1 MELKVALEIISIA
14 FVDDHPILLSGIEHV
29 FSENSGFRTIGTGT
43 CAQSVLDIA
52 DRDQPDVIV
61 ADLNMPGNV
70 LEAISKLVQG
80 KSKTKVLIFTAVTSV
95 DHAVAAL
102 EAGASG
108 YLLKGSSENELIRAI
123 RSVHD
128 GETYISPS
136 FGAKV
141 IAGLRS
147 ASVRRASAAALRL
160 SNREVQVLRLLLWGK
175 TNQEIADSLSLTE
188 KTVKHYMR
196 MLMQRLNAR
205 NRIEVVLAAQELGIE
220 ASGQKRPS
228 MN

>member
-1 MELKVALEIISIA
+1 MEILSVA
-14 FVDDHPILLSGIEHV
+14 FVDDHPILLSGIEHL
-29 FSENSGFRTIGTGT
+29 FSGNAEFRTVRTGT
-43 CAQSVLDIA
+43 SAQCVLEIA
-52 DRDQPDVIV
+52 ECDKPDVIV
-61 ADLNMPGNV
+61 ADLNMPGNI
-70 LEAISKLVQG
+70 LEAIAKLVQSG
-80 KSKTKVLIFTAVTSV
+80 SKTKVLIFTAVTSV

-102 EAGASG
+102 EAGACG
-108 YLLKGSSENELIRAI
+108 YLLKGSSEDELIRAI
-123 RSVHD
+123 RLVHD
-128 GETYISPS
+128 GDTYITPS
-136 FGAKV
+136 FGTKV

-160 SNREVQVLRLLLWGK
+160 TNREVQVLRLLLWGK
-175 TNQEIADSLSLTE
+175 TNQEIADALFLSE

-220 ASGQKRPS
+220 ASEEKKRSS